1 MSNFLSTIQK
11 TVSSAKDNISFILV
25 SLVMVVVV
33 YFVAFGCEKIIEK
46 KNGIKFSSEK
56 TKINKLVIMAM
67 FSAVAAV
74 LMYVEFPI
82 TFIAPSFY
90 EMDLSEV
97 PVMIGSFMLGPCAG
111 VIMEAVKVLLKLV
124 LKGTSTAF
132 VGDFANF
139 ILGCALVVP
148 ASVLYH
154 TKKTKKR
161 AVIGLVTGGIVLIV
175 SGVFLNAL
183 YLLPKYSQL
192 YGMPVETFIKMGA
205 AINPAI
211 SNIFTFVIL
220 AVAPFNLIKAT
231 VVGVI
236 TMLLYKYLSRLIKVH
251 NN

>member
-33 YFVAFGCEKIIEK
+33 YFIAFGCEKIIEK
-46 KNGIKFSSEK
+46 KNGIKFSSDK

-82 TFIAPSFY
+82 TFIAPAFY

-236 TMLLYKYLSRLIKVH
+236 TMLLYKYLSQLIKVH

>member
-25 SLVMVVVV
+25 SLVMIVVV

-46 KNGIKFSSEK
+46 KNGIKFSSDK

-82 TFIAPSFY
+82 TFIAPAFY

-161 AVIGLVTGGIVLIV
+161 AIIGLVTGGIVLIV

-192 YGMPVETFIKMGA
+192 YGMPVETFINMGA

-236 TMLLYKYLSRLIKVH
+236 TMLLYKYLSRLIKAH

>member
-25 SLVMVVVV
+25 SLVMIVVV

-46 KNGIKFSSEK
+46 KNGIKFSSDK

-192 YGMPVETFIKMGA
+192 YGMPVETFINMGA

>member
-33 YFVAFGCEKIIEK
+33 YFIAFGCEKIIEK
-46 KNGIKFSSEK
+46 KNGIKFSSDK

-82 TFIAPSFY
+82 TFIAPAFY

-192 YGMPVETFIKMGA
+192 YGMPVETFINMGA

>member
-25 SLVMVVVV
+25 SLVMIVVV

-46 KNGIKFSSEK
+46 KNGIKFSSDK

-82 TFIAPSFY
+82 TFIAPAFY

-148 ASVLYH
+148 ASVVYH

-161 AVIGLVTGGIVLIV
+161 AIIGLVTGGIVLIV

>member
-25 SLVMVVVV
+25 SLVMIVVV

-46 KNGIKFSSEK
+46 KNGIKFSSDK

-82 TFIAPSFY
+82 TFIAPAFY

>member
-25 SLVMVVVV
+25 SLVMIVVV

-46 KNGIKFSSEK
+46 KNGIKFSSDK

-82 TFIAPSFY
+82 TFIAPAFY

-192 YGMPVETFIKMGA
+192 YGMPVETFINMGA

-236 TMLLYKYLSRLIKVH
+236 TMLLYKYLSRLIKAH

>member
-33 YFVAFGCEKIIEK
+33 YFIAFGCEKIIEK

-82 TFIAPSFY
+82 TFIAPAFY

-192 YGMPVETFIKMGA
+192 YGMPVETFINMGA

>member
-1 MSNFLSTIQK
+1 MSSFLSTIQK

-33 YFVAFGCEKIIEK
+33 YFIAFGCEKIIEK

>member
-46 KNGIKFSSEK
+46 KNGIKFSSDK

-82 TFIAPSFY
+82 TFIAPAFY

-192 YGMPVETFIKMGA
+192 YGMPVETFINMGA

-236 TMLLYKYLSRLIKVH
+236 TMLLYKNLSRLIKVH

>member
-33 YFVAFGCEKIIEK
+33 YFIAFGCEKIIEK

-192 YGMPVETFIKMGA
+192 YGMPVETFINMGA

>member
-25 SLVMVVVV
+25 SLVMIVVV

-46 KNGIKFSSEK
+46 KNGIKFSSDK

-82 TFIAPSFY
+82 TFIAPAFY

-192 YGMPVETFIKMGA
+192 YGMPVETFINMGA

-236 TMLLYKYLSRLIKVH
+236 TMLLYRYLSRLIKVH

>member
-1 MSNFLSTIQK
+1 MSSFLSTIQK

-25 SLVMVVVV
+25 SLVMIVVV

-46 KNGIKFSSEK
+46 KNGIKFSSDK

-82 TFIAPSFY
+82 TFIAPAFY

-148 ASVLYH
+148 ASVVYH

-161 AVIGLVTGGIVLIV
+161 AIIGLVTGGIVLIV

>member
-82 TFIAPSFY
+82 TFIAPAFY

-148 ASVLYH
+148 ASVVYH

-192 YGMPVETFIKMGA
+192 YGMPVETFINMGA

>member
-11 TVSSAKDNISFILV
+11 TVSSAKDHISFILV
-25 SLVMVVVV
+25 SLVMIVVV

-46 KNGIKFSSEK
+46 KNGIKFSSDK

-82 TFIAPSFY
+82 TFIAPAFY

-192 YGMPVETFIKMGA
+192 YGMPVETFINMGA

>member
-25 SLVMVVVV
+25 SLVMIVVV

-46 KNGIKFSSEK
+46 KNGIKFSSDK

-148 ASVLYH
+148 ASVVYH
-154 TKKTKKR
+154 IKKTKKS
-161 AVIGLVTGGIVLIV
+161 AIIGLITGGIVLIV
-175 SGVFLNAL
+175 LGVFLNAF

-192 YGMPVETFIKMGA
+192 YGMPIETFIKMGA
-205 AINPAI
+205 KINPAI
-211 SNIFTFVIL
+211 SNVFTFVIL

>member
-1 MSNFLSTIQK
+1 MSSFLSTIQK

-25 SLVMVVVV
+25 SLVMIVVV

-46 KNGIKFSSEK
+46 KNGIKFSSDK

-82 TFIAPSFY
+82 TFIAPAFY

-139 ILGCALVVP
+139 ILGCALIVP
-148 ASVLYH
+148 ASVVYH
-154 TKKTKKR
+154 TKKIKKR
-161 AVIGLVTGGIVLIV
+161 AIIGLVTGGIVLIV

-192 YGMPVETFIKMGA
+192 YGMPVETFINMGA

>member
-25 SLVMVVVV
+25 SLVMIVVV

-46 KNGIKFSSEK
+46 KNGIKFSSDK

-82 TFIAPSFY
+82 TFLAPAFY

-192 YGMPVETFIKMGA
+192 YGMPVETFINMGA

>member
-25 SLVMVVVV
+25 SLVMIVVV

-46 KNGIKFSSEK
+46 KNGIKFSSDK

-82 TFIAPSFY
+82 TFIAPAFY

-192 YGMPVETFIKMGA
+192 YGMPVETFINMGA

-211 SNIFTFVIL
+211 SNMFTFVIL

>member
-25 SLVMVVVV
+25 SLVMIVVV

-46 KNGIKFSSEK
+46 KNGIKFSSDK

-82 TFIAPSFY
+82 TFIAPAFY

-148 ASVLYH
+148 ASVVYH
-154 TKKTKKR
+154 TKKIKKR
-161 AVIGLVTGGIVLIV
+161 AIIGLVTGGIVLIV

>member
-1 MSNFLSTIQK
+1 MSSFLSTIQK

-25 SLVMVVVV
+25 SLVMIVVV

-46 KNGIKFSSEK
+46 KNGIKFSSDK

-82 TFIAPSFY
+82 TFIAPAFY

-251 NN
+251 TN

>member
-25 SLVMVVVV
+25 SLVMIVVV

-46 KNGIKFSSEK
+46 KNGIKFSSDK

-82 TFIAPSFY
+82 TFIAPAFY

-192 YGMPVETFIKMGA
+192 YGMPVETFINMGA

-231 VVGVI
+231 VVGII

>member
-25 SLVMVVVV
+25 SLVMIVVV

-82 TFIAPSFY
+82 TFIAPAFY

-211 SNIFTFVIL
+211 CNIFTFVIL

>member
-1 MSNFLSTIQK
+1 MSSFLSTIQK

-33 YFVAFGCEKIIEK
+33 YFIAFGCEKIIEK

-148 ASVLYH
+148 ASVVYH

-161 AVIGLVTGGIVLIV
+161 AIIGLVTGGIVLIV

-205 AINPAI
+205 AINLAI

>member
-25 SLVMVVVV
+25 SLVMIVVV

-46 KNGIKFSSEK
+46 KNGIKFSSDK

-82 TFIAPSFY
+82 TFIAPAFY

-192 YGMPVETFIKMGA
+192 YGMPVETFINMGA

-211 SNIFTFVIL
+211 SNIYTFVIL

>member
-1 MSNFLSTIQK
+1 MSSFLSTIQK

-33 YFVAFGCEKIIEK
+33 YFIAFGCEKIIEK
-46 KNGIKFSSEK
+46 KNGIKFSSDK

-148 ASVLYH
+148 ASVVYH

-161 AVIGLVTGGIVLIV
+161 AIIGLVTGGIVLIV

-192 YGMPVETFIKMGA
+192 YGMPVETFINMGA